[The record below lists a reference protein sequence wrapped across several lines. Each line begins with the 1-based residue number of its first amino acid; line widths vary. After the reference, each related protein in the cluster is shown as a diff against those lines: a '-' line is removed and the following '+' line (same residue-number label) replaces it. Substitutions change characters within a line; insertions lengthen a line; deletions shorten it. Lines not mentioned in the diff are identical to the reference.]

1 MIGSG
6 LPISELTSLAP
17 LVVPAHVKRGL
28 TWLFDENRGNPRES
42 HKGLIYILSRIA
54 RQHVVASEADIAEL
68 QLFAARLKK
77 GFPRGRGMTE
87 KNLERIRA
95 FRDKETLARLLN
107 LPERLFERGLASKK
121 AKAREILLRDAVML
135 AFLRHLP
142 IRRKNLL
149 GIRLD
154 DHIQRL
160 QDGKAYLVVRAS
172 EAKARKRVEFEI
184 PQVSSA

>member
-1 MIGSG
+1 
-6 LPISELTSLAP
+6 
-17 LVVPAHVKRGL
+17 
-28 TWLFDENRGNPRES
+28 
-42 HKGLIYILSRIA
+42 
-54 RQHVVASEADIAEL
+54 
-68 QLFAARLKK
+68 
-77 GFPRGRGMTE
+77 MTE